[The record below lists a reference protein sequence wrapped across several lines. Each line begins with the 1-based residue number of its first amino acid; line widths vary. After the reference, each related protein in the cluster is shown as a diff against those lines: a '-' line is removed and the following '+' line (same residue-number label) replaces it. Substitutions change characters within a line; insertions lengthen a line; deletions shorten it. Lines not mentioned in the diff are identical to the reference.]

1 MWRRWWSSGGPLKQ
15 TVAAIYNP
23 NPMGLRSIIG
33 NGSPA
38 VSAISISFRRRAFSD
53 SAAAGVGLGVEE
65 KGEGK
70 LGGGGAGINN
80 NNNNNSNSN
89 SNNST
94 ISFAEAKKLMRLVNV
109 EALKRKLGME
119 GKEVI
124 EYSEL
129 LQACES
135 IGVARS
141 NDEAAAF
148 AQVLDE
154 AGVVLLFRDKVYLHP
169 DKVGFSIYL
178 YIYE

>member
-65 KGEGK
+65 KGERK
-70 LGGGGAGINN
+70 LGGGAAGINN
-80 NNNNNSNSN
+80 NNNNNSN

-135 IGVARS
+135 I
-141 NDEAAAF
+141 E
-148 AQVLDE
+148 
-154 AGVVLLFRDKVYLHP
+154 
-169 DKVGFSIYL
+169 
-178 YIYE
+178 